1 MGMCHR
7 GFTLWLTGLPGSG
20 KSTVSKLVVD
30 ELLKRGLTRVELL
43 DGDIIRQGTCK
54 GLGYTRED
62 RDENIRRIALVSE
75 LLTRNG
81 VATVVAAIS
90 PYCDARKAARQR
102 IGADNFIEVYCK
114 ATVEACT
121 KRDPK
126 GHYKKAINGEIEHFT
141 GVSNPYEEPLR
152 PELVLDTESQTPEQS
167 AGRVI
172 EYLEEHDYLALEA
185 TSTTLS

>member
-1 MGMCHR
+1 M
-7 GFTLWLTGLPGSG
+7 WLTGPPGSG

-30 ELLKRGLTRVELL
+30 ELKKRGLSHVELL
-43 DGDIIRQGTCK
+43 DGDIVRQGICK
-54 GLGYTRED
+54 GLGYSSED

-90 PYCDARKAARQR
+90 PYREARKAARQR

-114 ATVEACT
+114 ATVETCT

-126 GHYKKAINGEIEHFT
+126 GHYQKAINGEIEHFT
-141 GVSNPYEEPLR
+141 GVSDPYEEPVE
-152 PELVLDTESQTPEQS
+152 PELVLETESETPEQS
-167 AGRVI
+167 TERVI
-172 EYLEEHDYLALEA
+172 DYLEERGFLAVEA
-185 TSTTLS
+185 PSITLS